1 MSDYI
6 LTWSP
11 SCLVV
16 FLGDSSG
23 LKLLV
28 DKAVVVLE
36 DVITVDDLIRS
47 IIYE

>member
-1 MSDYI
+1 LLD
-6 LTWSP
+6 
-11 SCLVV
+11 
-16 FLGDSSG
+16 FLGDNSG

-36 DVITVDDLIRS
+36 EVITVDDLIRS